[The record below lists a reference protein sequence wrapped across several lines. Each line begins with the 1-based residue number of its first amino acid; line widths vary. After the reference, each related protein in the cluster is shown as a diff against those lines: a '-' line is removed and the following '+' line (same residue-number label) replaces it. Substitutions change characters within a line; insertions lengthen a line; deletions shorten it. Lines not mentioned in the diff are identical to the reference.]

1 MARYKFLNINPIGNI
16 EGDCVCRAISL
27 ALNED
32 YYKIKE
38 KITLVGELFECDFL
52 CVCCYKFLLDEVY
65 GLDRLEEVKG
75 MTIEEFADKFP
86 NGIYIIR
93 IEGHL
98 TCVIDNELLDIWD
111 CKDEIIDIVWEVKI

>member
-75 MTIEEFADKFP
+75 MTIEEFTDKFP

>member
-27 ALNED
+27 ALSED

-111 CKDEIIDIVWEVKI
+111 CKDEIIDIVWEVKR